1 MKIRERRDRA
11 VGNEQLV
18 TVVSEPLAK
27 RRVSVRPLL
36 SAASLGLAIC
46 ELISLNTA
54 LAPSRPAN
62 SIFLSDYKLAS
73 GDSTVSSL

>member
-27 RRVSVRPLL
+27 RRVSVRPVL

-54 LAPSRPAN
+54 PSPSR
-62 SIFLSDYKLAS
+62 S
-73 GDSTVSSL
+73 GEFYFPVGL